1 LQAGNEP
8 GLTGATMDERQ
19 KKRTAVAIHQF
30 YVVRQQNHAAPAVC
44 SQCPVAI
51 ASLVAPDEAAVV
63 TGIST
68 RAIYR
73 WVEAGVIHFQETANG
88 SVLVCLNSLPA
99 AIDANAFSEDHDSA
113 VLRRTRSAD

>member
-1 LQAGNEP
+1 MEAGNGH
-8 GLTGATMDERQ
+8 GLTEATMDEKQ
-19 KKRTAVAIHQF
+19 KKKTAVAIHQF
-30 YVVRQQNHAAPAVC
+30 YVVRQQKHAPPVVC

-73 WVEAGVIHFQETANG
+73 WVEAGVIHFLENANG
-88 SVLVCLNSLPA
+88 SLLVCLNSFPA
-99 AIDANAFSEDHDSA
+99 AVGANAFRED
-113 VLRRTRSAD
+113 